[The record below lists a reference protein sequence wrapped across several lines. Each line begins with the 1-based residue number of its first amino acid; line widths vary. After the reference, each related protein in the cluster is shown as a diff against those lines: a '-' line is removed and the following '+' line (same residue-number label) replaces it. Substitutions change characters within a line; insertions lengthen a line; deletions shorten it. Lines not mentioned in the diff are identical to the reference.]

1 LLTCHPRKQRK
12 RGGFIQAHSALSWL
26 SRRPLEADKFK
37 IPLSLEQPICTQMT
51 AHTHLVLVSLA
62 PHSLGLWLHTTHGI
76 KHSDGAVQHTQGTLH
91 LCVNVCE

>member
-1 LLTCHPRKQRK
+1 
-12 RGGFIQAHSALSWL
+12 
-26 SRRPLEADKFK
+26 
-37 IPLSLEQPICTQMT
+37 MT